1 MIRIHDSLTGQ
12 KQTLRPIRPGE
23 VRMYLCGDTVY
34 DFCHIGHARSKVAF
48 DVVRRYLTHRG
59 YRVVFVRNI
68 TDIDDKIIRRA
79 AELGEPIG
87 TFTERFI
94 AAMHEDYDR
103 LGILRPDHEPRATQY
118 VPGMVALAQRL
129 IERGHAYV
137 ADDGDVMYSVSSF
150 APYGQ
155 LSGKKLADLRA
166 GARIEVDAA
175 KRDPLDFVLWKR
187 AKPGEPSWDSPWGPG
202 RPGWHIECSVMSA
215 DILGDEFDIHAG
227 GMDLKFPHHENEIA
241 QSCAATGAHFA
252 HLWMHNGFVNVDD
265 EKMSKSLGNFFTIRT
280 VLDSGRVRHPEV
292 LRFFLIGS
300 QYRGPI
306 NYSLAQIEQADAAL
320 GRLYTSLRGLDAPP
334 VAAPVMPVMPVG
346 EGADAA
352 ADASGTAAAGDTV
365 AAAWQAFHTAMDDDF
380 NTPEA
385 LAVLQGLAGEI
396 NRATAGGDTAR
407 ATTLAQGLRS
417 MGAVLG
423 VLALPAEEWFRAT
436 GLQAAAGEGGATAD
450 AWDDAR
456 IDAAIADRKAA
467 RQAKDFKRSDE
478 IRDALAAAGIVLE
491 DKPGGVTVW
500 RRQ

>member
-1 MIRIHDSLTGQ
+1 MIRIHDSLSGQ
-12 KQTLRPIRPGE
+12 KQDLRPIRPGE

-48 DVVRRYLTHRG
+48 DVVRRHLAHRG

-79 AELGEPIG
+79 AEVGEPIDV
-87 TFTERFI
+87 FTERYI

-150 APYGQ
+150 EGYGK

-187 AKPGEPSWDSPWGPG
+187 AKPGEPSWQSPWGPG

-280 VLDSGRVRHPEV
+280 VLDSGKVRHPEV
-292 LRFFLIGS
+292 LRYFLIGS

-306 NYSLAQIEQADAAL
+306 NYSLTQIEQADAAL
-320 GRLYTSLRGLDAPP
+320 GRLYTALRGLDALP
-334 VAAPVMPVMPVG
+334 VVAPVMPVG
-346 EGADAA
+346 QGAD
-352 ADASGTAAAGDTV
+352 S
-365 AAAWQAFHTAMDDDF
+365 AAWQAFHAAMDDDF

-385 LAVLQGLAGEI
+385 LAVLQGLASEI
-396 NRATAGGDTAR
+396 NRATAAGDSVR
-407 ATTLAQGLRS
+407 ATSVARTLREI
-417 MGAVLG
+417 GAVLG
-423 VLALPAEEWFRAT
+423 VLALPAEDWFRAT
-436 GLQAAAGEGGATAD
+436 GLQAAVREGGPGAAGAD
-450 AWDDAR
+450 RWDDAR
-456 IDAAIADRKAA
+456 IEAAIAARRAA

-478 IRDALAAAGIVLE
+478 IRDELAAAGIVLE

>member
-1 MIRIHDSLTGQ
+1 
-12 KQTLRPIRPGE
+12 
-23 VRMYLCGDTVY
+23 
-34 DFCHIGHARSKVAF
+34 
-48 DVVRRYLTHRG
+48 
-59 YRVVFVRNI
+59 
-68 TDIDDKIIRRA
+68 
-79 AELGEPIG
+79 
-87 TFTERFI
+87 
-94 AAMHEDYDR
+94 
-103 LGILRPDHEPRATQY
+103 
-118 VPGMVALAQRL
+118 
-129 IERGHAYV
+129 
-137 ADDGDVMYSVSSF
+137 
-150 APYGQ
+150 
-155 LSGKKLADLRA
+155 
-166 GARIEVDAA
+166 
-175 KRDPLDFVLWKR
+175 
-187 AKPGEPSWDSPWGPG
+187 
-202 RPGWHIECSVMSA
+202 MSA

-478 IRDALAAAGIVLE
+478 IRDELAAAGIVLE